1 MASPS
6 AQPPAV
12 AVEPGAGTG
21 PAATAAPQ
29 PPLSRRRNTSS
40 DRRAAAAAQPR
51 QLVLELPSV
60 GLATPGRCAMARP
73 PRAQGVVAG
82 PEPAASGAGPG
93 MPPPSQA
100 DPAAAAPLQ
109 AEQRLLAN
117 VLAMLEAGTSPWR
130 REWDGAGGGHHLNLV
145 NGHRY
150 RGVNPI
156 LLTLGLQA
164 RQVAAGGACELKD
177 LPYWC
182 GYATARALGLHPRA
196 GSCAIHILRPQRQ
209 HRRAV
214 VAAHPEAS
222 GHQTSIA
229 PAPVSDP
236 VESPRGGQAA
246 LSSPGSWIRY
256 RPVAVFHVSDLEGE
270 ALAALVAR
278 RQSLASASLRAEPER
293 LELAER
299 VLSQWPVQR
308 DLGGAMACY
317 LPALDRIRLP
327 GRSAFHSPAAFY
339 ATWAHEAV
347 HSTGHASRL
356 NRDLSGCLG
365 GEASAERTYAREE
378 LIAELGAM
386 LIGDR
391 LEIGSDTANHAAY
404 LNHWIALL
412 QESPRALYQVLG
424 EARRAADLV
433 APEPEES
440 AGGGLSE
447 A

>member
-12 AVEPGAGTG
+12 ATEPGAAPGTG
-21 PAATAAPQ
+21 
-29 PPLSRRRNTSS
+29 
-40 DRRAAAAAQPR
+40 
-51 QLVLELPSV
+51 
-60 GLATPGRCAMARP
+60 
-73 PRAQGVVAG
+73 
-82 PEPAASGAGPG
+82 
-93 MPPPSQA
+93 
-100 DPAAAAPLQ
+100 AAAAPLQ

-164 RQVAAGGACELKD
+164 RQVAAGRACELKD

-222 GHQTSIA
+222 SQQTSIG
-229 PAPVSDP
+229 PVSDP

-246 LSSPGSWIRY
+246 LTSPGSWIRY

-278 RQSLASASLRAEPER
+278 RQALASASLRAEPER

-317 LPALDRIRLP
+317 LPALDRIQLP
-327 GRSAFHSPAAFY
+327 VRSAFHSPAAFY

-404 LNHWIALL
+404 LSHWIALL

-433 APEPEES
+433 APEPEEL